1 MNEVRIKG
9 CYANLECKVITSL
22 SASNYTIYLAEAIAC
37 KVDESLVPIA
47 WHGNKYFALDNQV
60 K

>member
-1 MNEVRIKG
+1 MNGELIKG

-37 KVDESLVPIA
+37 KVDERLVPIA